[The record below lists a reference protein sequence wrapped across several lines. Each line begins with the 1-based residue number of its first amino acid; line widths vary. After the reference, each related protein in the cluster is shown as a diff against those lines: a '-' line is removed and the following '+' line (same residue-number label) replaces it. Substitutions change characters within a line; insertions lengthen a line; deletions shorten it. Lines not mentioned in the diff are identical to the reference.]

1 MFCLKWFNT
10 PFIGKTE
17 KLPVNDQPEGPIM
30 DMPDLVMR
38 KIMKNVDFITM
49 LKLRKVCHA
58 FQNFIDDT
66 NLDNE
71 LTKVN
76 IKVTPSTIYAYL
88 NFASASRKSVNLY
101 YIRYGKNC
109 LLKVIEGRLEEAKL
123 MKNQDLVDAF
133 FNDFGF
139 ILRNQ
144 SKPLKKMN
152 IETSSFDWYPED
164 YYDRDLLNSL
174 KTTYSFYGCCTCTRP
189 LKGFIEPVTHLKRIN
204 EMYTLKPT
212 ADTFHD
218 RFDSILKSRKSPIPI
233 QILDVTVLR
242 PSHFMNMAR
251 LIDVKQLKGI
261 VIRKT
266 PGYSE
271 RKDGKQLVLNEI
283 VELNGFEYIQELIIS
298 GFKVTA
304 PLEKLLHIPHLTFS
318 VSTITIEDVLLIR
331 MVSETYHTVYLY
343 LFFQNMLTSPTA
355 KFRCVFYD
363 HIKDADSL
371 YDTLGYVNSN
381 YIKLYA
387 HFKLPESDQTL
398 QISMENYSYGN
409 CFSFK
414 WIKTS

>member
-1 MFCLKWFNT
+1 MLCLKWFNT
-10 PFIGKTE
+10 LLIGKTE
-17 KLPVNDQPEGPIM
+17 KLPVNEQPEGPIM

-38 KIMKNVDFITM
+38 KIMENVDFITM

-58 FQNFIDDT
+58 FRDFIDDT
-66 NLDNE
+66 KLDNE
-71 LTKVN
+71 LTKVK
-76 IKVTPSTIYAYL
+76 IDVTPSTIYAFIA
-88 NFASASRKSVNLY
+88 FASESRKSVNLY

-109 LLKVIEGRLEEAKL
+109 LLKVQEGRIEEAKL
-123 MKNQDLVDAF
+123 IKNQDFVDVF
-133 FNDFGF
+133 FNDFGV

-152 IETSSFDWYPED
+152 IETSSFDWYPKGH
-164 YYDRDLLNSL
+164 YDRDVLNSL

-189 LKGFIEPVTHLKRIN
+189 SKGFIETETHLQKIN
-204 EMYTLKPT
+204 KKFTLKPT

-218 RFDSILKSRKSPIPI
+218 RFDCILKSRKSPISI
-233 QILDVTVLR
+233 QKLEMKVLR
-242 PSHFMNMAR
+242 PSYFLNMAR
-251 LIDVKQLKGI
+251 LIDMKQLREI
-261 VIRKT
+261 LIRKT

-283 VELNGFEYIQELIIS
+283 VELNGFKYIQELNIRD
-298 GFKVTA
+298 FKVTV
-304 PLEKLLHIPHLTFS
+304 PLEIFLHIPDLTVS
-318 VSTITIEDVLLIR
+318 ISTITIEDVLLIKK
-331 MVSETYHTVYLY
+331 VSETYHTVYLY

-387 HFKLPESDQTL
+387 HFKIPESDQTL
-398 QISMENYSYGN
+398 QISMQSYSYGN
-409 CFSFK
+409 CFSFE
-414 WIKTS
+414 WF